1 MIFVLLLLIHAIVVA
16 QVFQLTKNEVLPEI
30 RLASFIPVVGETILL
45 VLLIGNMGLAGIS
58 LGFKTMI

>member
-45 VLLIGNMGLAGIS
+45 VLLMGNS
-58 LGFKTMI
+58 VRRDD